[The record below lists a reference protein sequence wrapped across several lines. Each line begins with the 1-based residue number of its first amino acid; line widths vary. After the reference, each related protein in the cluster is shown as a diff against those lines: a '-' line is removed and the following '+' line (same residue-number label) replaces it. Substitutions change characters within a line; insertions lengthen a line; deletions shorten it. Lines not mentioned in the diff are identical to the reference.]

1 MEEQKQAEQQWNKIR
16 RERINILKE
25 APSEEN
31 LWQAVMAFQD
41 YPFKTVTGLPFQ
53 YTLKTGKNGE
63 WTKEL
68 WIDRREKS
76 KSLSWSSV
84 VLAFKNSRKTTEI
97 VKRPKALGDIRGISY
112 IYPILWRLGLIRVP
126 EKYMHTLLVTS
137 AVAGE
142 GKTTVAC
149 NLALGLE
156 KKGYSVLLLDAD
168 LRKPAV
174 CRTIQLDSGTE
185 GAYEVLTGQRTAEEV
200 KIRCR
205 DTQLCVIAGTKSLS
219 STQQILGTGKIAEI
233 IKQLEKEADLVI
245 VDTPPAGILSDAA
258 MLASCVDGGVFVV
271 RQDFADV
278 RILTEGIRELSE
290 AGMEFAGCILNQ
302 TEHK

>member
-1 MEEQKQAEQQWNKIR
+1 MKSQFPDQGESWKMWFSGEDRLRKGPKEMEEQKQAEQQWNKIR

-126 EKYMHTLLVTS
+126 EKFKEKM
-137 AVAGE
+137 
-142 GKTTVAC
+142 AC
-149 NLALGLE
+149 
-156 KKGYSVLLLDAD
+156 DD
-168 LRKPAV
+168 
-174 CRTIQLDSGTE
+174 
-185 GAYEVLTGQRTAEEV
+185 
-200 KIRCR
+200 
-205 DTQLCVIAGTKSLS
+205 
-219 STQQILGTGKIAEI
+219 
-233 IKQLEKEADLVI
+233 
-245 VDTPPAGILSDAA
+245 
-258 MLASCVDGGVFVV
+258 
-271 RQDFADV
+271 
-278 RILTEGIRELSE
+278 
-290 AGMEFAGCILNQ
+290 
-302 TEHK
+302 

>member
-84 VLAFKNSRKTTEI
+84 VLAFKQPENNRSR
-97 VKRPKALGDIRGISY
+97 G
-112 IYPILWRLGLIRVP
+112 
-126 EKYMHTLLVTS
+126 
-137 AVAGE
+137 
-142 GKTTVAC
+142 
-149 NLALGLE
+149 
-156 KKGYSVLLLDAD
+156 
-168 LRKPAV
+168 
-174 CRTIQLDSGTE
+174 
-185 GAYEVLTGQRTAEEV
+185 TAESTW
-200 KIRCR
+200 RYPG
-205 DTQLCVIAGTKSLS
+205 DFLYLS
-219 STQQILGTGKIAEI
+219 DPVEIGADQGTGEI
-233 IKQLEKEADLVI
+233 
-245 VDTPPAGILSDAA
+245 
-258 MLASCVDGGVFVV
+258 
-271 RQDFADV
+271 
-278 RILTEGIRELSE
+278 
-290 AGMEFAGCILNQ
+290 
-302 TEHK
+302 